1 MKLYYAGIGSR
12 NTPNEI
18 LSLLTSLAEQLAL
31 KGYILRSGGA
41 KGADSAFEKGCD
53 KVHGNKEIFLPWKN
67 FENNTSSL
75 FINSIIPNDL
85 ITIAKEFY
93 PSFDYSSKGV
103 KKIYARNVQQILG
116 EKPNVSLPSSFV
128 LCWTDRSR
136 IPVAGTMFGI
146 TLAESRNIPVFNLYE
161 KNVLQ
166 KFEEKVL
173 NSIDKTK

>member
-103 KKIYARNVQQILG
+103 
-116 EKPNVSLPSSFV
+116 
-128 LCWTDRSR
+128 
-136 IPVAGTMFGI
+136 
-146 TLAESRNIPVFNLYE
+146 
-161 KNVLQ
+161 
-166 KFEEKVL
+166 
-173 NSIDKTK
+173 